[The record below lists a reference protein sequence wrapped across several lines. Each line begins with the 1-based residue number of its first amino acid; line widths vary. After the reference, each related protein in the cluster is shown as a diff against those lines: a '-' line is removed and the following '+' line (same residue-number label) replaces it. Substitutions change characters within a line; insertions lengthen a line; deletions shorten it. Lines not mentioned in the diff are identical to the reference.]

1 MLTDQWST
9 SSVFCPQ
16 LAISTPP
23 ALVDA
28 MCEAAREGIEITTK
42 PQPTGKCEVCG
53 QTLKDTSRRWFVCS
67 DNEVCRMTALVVAL
81 RFFGAVDSA
90 R

>member
-1 MLTDQWST
+1 MVHKFDLL
-9 SSVFCPQ
+9 
-16 LAISTPP
+16 LADCDID
-23 ALVDA
+23 AAVLVDA
-28 MCEAAREGIEITTK
+28 MCEAAREGIEMTTK

-53 QTLKDTSRRWFVCS
+53 QALRDTSRRWFVCS